1 MGHARGRLTG
11 DEERQ
16 LSVNIMSI
24 DINEINIFLNDTRL
38 TEIPTNINLKLEKL
52 TYSPLFEKVDLHA
65 LK

>member
-11 DEERQ
+11 DDERH

-38 TEIPTNINLKLEKL
+38 SEIPTNINLKLEKL